1 MAPAAEHVVFVGGP
15 ILTLDGPTP
24 TYAEAVVIGDGL
36 IAFVGGR
43 DEARQRFPDA
53 AVRDLDGRALLP
65 GFVDAHSHLLGGIDL
80 VQHVNVGGAP
90 VGPCRDI
97 ADVVAALARHRD
109 EQAVPE
115 GDWIVGWGYDP
126 DTLAERRQI
135 SRVDLDDAFPAHPV
149 LLHHV
154 SWHGAVLNG
163 VGLAR
168 AGIDARTPAPDGG
181 VIARLEGTDEPAG
194 LLMETAMLP
203 ALAALPQPDA
213 DERLSLLSEVQRMY
227 AAHGYTHAQDGLSS
241 TEDIRLLQRAAREGL
256 LFLDVVALA
265 SFAETDSWLGNPD
278 FPVGGYD
285 GHFRIAGMKAMAD
298 GSPQGRTAYLTQPY
312 LTEGPG
318 GETDWRGAPL
328 VPPEALAALVSR
340 VLAAGVQVF
349 VHANGDAAMDVVV
362 AAVRDAGVSAADN
375 RRTIMIHSQVQR
387 TDQTADYLELGIS
400 PSYFSNHCF
409 FWGDVHRANLG
420 PDRAALLSPL
430 RSAAAAGLVV
440 SNHCDF
446 PVTPLDPFHQLWT
459 AMARTSRSGVVLGPD
474 ERLDAYAALQA
485 LTTGAAYQ
493 VFEENRKGKIAAG
506 LLADLVVLSEDPVVA
521 GVEKIRD
528 VTVLET
534 IKEGVTVHRR

>member
-1 MAPAAEHVVFVGGP
+1 MAVTAEHAVFVGGP
-15 ILTLDGPTP
+15 ILTMDGPTP
-24 TYAEAVVIGDGL
+24 TYAEAVVVADGR

-43 DEARQRFPDA
+43 DEAQQRFPDA
-53 AVRDLDGRALLP
+53 QVRDLDGRALLP

-80 VQHVNVGGAP
+80 VQQVNVGGAP
-90 VGPCRDI
+90 VGSCRDI
-97 ADVVAALARHRD
+97 ADVVAALVRHRD

-135 SRVDLDDAFPAHPV
+135 SRLDLDEVFPAHPV

-154 SWHGAVLNG
+154 SWHGVVLNG
-163 VGLAR
+163 AALAR
-168 AGIDARTPAPDGG
+168 AGVDAATPAPAGG
-181 VIARLEGTDEPAG
+181 VIARLDDSDEPSG
-194 LLMETAMLP
+194 LLMETAMIH
-203 ALAALPQPDA
+203 ALAVLPQPDA
-213 DERLSLLSEVQRMY
+213 DERLSRLGEVQRMY

-241 TEDIRLLQRAAREGL
+241 ADDIRLLRRAAREGL

-265 SFAETDSWLGNPD
+265 SWVEIDTWLGSPD
-278 FPVGGYD
+278 FPIGGYD

-298 GSPQGRTAYLTQPY
+298 GSPQGRTAYLTEPY

-318 GETDWRGAPL
+318 GEAEWRGAPF
-328 VPPEALAALVSR
+328 VAPEALAAMISR

-349 VHANGDAAMDVVV
+349 VHANGDAAIDDVI
-362 AAVRDAGVSAADN
+362 ASVREAGITAADD
-375 RRTIMIHSQVQR
+375 RRTVMIHSQVQR
-387 TDQTADYLELGIS
+387 ADQLADYVALGIC

-420 PDRAALLSPL
+420 PDRASWLSPL

-446 PVTPLDPFHQLWT
+446 PVTPVDPFHQLWT
-459 AMARTSRSGVVLGPD
+459 AMARTSRSGVALGPA
-474 ERLDAYAALQA
+474 ERVDAYTALQS

-493 VFEENRKGKIAAG
+493 VFEEDRKGKIAVG
-506 LLADLVVLSEDPVVA
+506 LLADLVVLSDDPLAV
-521 GVEKIRD
+521 GVEGMRD

-534 IKEGVTVHRR
+534 IKEGVTVHGP